1 MESIENDV
9 LETINLSEASKYSFS
24 KYAPVYPYTNEYLDK
39 LYSNFDL
46 YGKNVL
52 TVAASGDQAL
62 YAYNQGARNVD
73 LFDINCLTK
82 YYYYLRIWLI
92 KYFDTFYLDEF
103 NIKDKENYIMSIS
116 SVYEILKDG
125 YDFEDFSFRLQ
136 STLDL
141 LLNFVRP
148 SNIEEAKA
156 LRYWMLFSNLCF
168 AKDYSFDSFVHNY
181 YFMDDGDKKIK
192 IEDLSRIRFM
202 LKRYSFNFYNVD
214 LKSKFNIDKKYDVVI
229 ASNIHETVRDKDTY
243 AFRDNLYNLLNENG
257 IAVLSNINGNLKSSR
272 KKFLSELFC
281 IEELP
286 SYSNYKGKTLS
297 IGTIL
302 RKK

>member
-1 MESIENDV
+1 MKSVENDA
-9 LETINLSEASKYSFS
+9 LKTINLSEAAKYFFS
-24 KYAPVYPYTNEYLDK
+24 KYAPVYPYTNENLDK

-46 YGKNVL
+46 YGKDVL

-92 KYFDTFYLDEF
+92 KYFDIFYLDEF
-103 NIKDKENYIMSIS
+103 NINDKENYIKSIS
-116 SVYEILKDG
+116 NIYEIIKEE
-125 YDFEDFSFRLQ
+125 YDFGDSSFRLQ

-156 LRYWMLFSNLCF
+156 LKYWMLISNLCL
-168 AKDYSFDSFVHNY
+168 ATNRSFDSFANNY
-181 YFMDDGDKKIK
+181 YFMDDGDRKIRVN
-192 IEDLSRIRFM
+192 DLSRIRFM
-202 LKRYSFNFYNVD
+202 LKRNSFNFYNVD
-214 LKSKFNIDKKYDVVI
+214 LKGNFNIDKRYDVVI
-229 ASNIHETVRDKDTY
+229 ASNIHETVRDNDIY
-243 AFRDNLYNLLNENG
+243 AFRDNLYNLLNDGG
-257 IAVLSNINGNLKSSR
+257 IAVLSNINKNLKSSR
-272 KKFLSELFC
+272 ERFLSELFC

-286 SYSNYKGKTLS
+286 SYNNYKGKTLS

>member
-1 MESIENDV
+1 MENVENDV
-9 LETINLSEASKYSFS
+9 LETINLSEAAKYSFS
-24 KYAPVYPYTNEYLDK
+24 KYAPVYPYSNECLDK

-46 YGKNVL
+46 YGKDVL

-73 LFDINCLTK
+73 LFDINCLAK
-82 YYYYLRIWLI
+82 YYYYLRIWSI

-103 NIKDKENYIMSIS
+103 DINDKDNYIKSIS
-116 SVYEILKDG
+116 SVYEIIKEG
-125 YDFEDFSFRLQ
+125 FDFDNSSFKLH
-136 STLDL
+136 SSLSL
-141 LLNFVRP
+141 LLNIVRP
-148 SNIEEAKA
+148 SSMEEAEA
-156 LRYWMLFSNLCF
+156 LRYWILFSNLCL
-168 AKDYSFDSFVHNY
+168 AKDYSFDYFSHNY
-181 YFMDDGDKKIK
+181 YFMDDGEKKIK
-192 IEDLSRIRFM
+192 VEDLSRIRFM
-202 LKRYSFNFYNVD
+202 LKRNSFNFYNVD
-214 LKSKFNIDKKYDVVI
+214 LKNNFNIEKKYDVVI

-243 AFRDNLYNLLNENG
+243 AFRDNLYNLLNDNG
-257 IAVLSNINGNLKSSR
+257 IAVLSNINKNLKSSR

-286 SYSNYKGKTLS
+286 SYSNYKGKSLS